1 MEIVPYKGLQSYK
14 NQLSMISKSKVN
26 LKREGE
32 DGKGTKIVFISPH
45 ILDIHKKT
53 HAK

>member
-32 DGKGTKIVFISPH
+32 GGEGAKVVFSSPH
-45 ILDIHKKT
+45 VLDVHKKT